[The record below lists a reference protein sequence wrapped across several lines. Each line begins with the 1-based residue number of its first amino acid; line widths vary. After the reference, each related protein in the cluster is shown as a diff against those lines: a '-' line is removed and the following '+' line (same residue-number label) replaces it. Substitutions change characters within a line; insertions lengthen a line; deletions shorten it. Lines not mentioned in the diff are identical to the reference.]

1 MSTYKR
7 SNMGAMGQMALTGL
21 THLTDPKPYGN
32 KPFDGFKTTL
42 NTSKPF
48 DLKANK
54 QPLSNTD
61 YNGGYNVGKMEN
73 DIMSDINKLDSEFK
87 RHQKLFDS
95 NTNPDFK
102 YKTPAEAKPEI
113 KLKPTLNLKKETVV
127 TAVKK
132 SDFNDTGETRA
143 TMKQEIE
150 NLDLDDWDIP
160 ETKNVTIAKKPTI
173 PVKQEIP
180 GPKFADRF
188 SEALNK
194 EKRSHSKPV
203 DLEKKKEQESLNQ
216 KFQNTMKRTK
226 EVNK

>member
-7 SNMGAMGQMALTGL
+7 SNMGNLGQMALTGL

-48 DLKANK
+48 DLKTNK

-73 DIMSDINKLDSEFK
+73 DIMSDITKLDNEFK
-87 RHQKLFDS
+87 KHQKLFDS
-95 NTNPDFK
+95 NTSPDFTFK
-102 YKTPAEAKPEI
+102 PSDPKPEI
-113 KLKPTLNLKKETVV
+113 KLKPTLNLKKDLAVP
-127 TAVKK
+127 AVKK
-132 SDFNDTGETRA
+132 SEFNDTGETRA
-143 TMKQEIE
+143 TMKQELE
-150 NLDLDDWDIP
+150 QLDLDDWDIP
-160 ETKNVTIAKKPTI
+160 SARNVTTTKKPSVT
-173 PVKQEIP
+173 VKQEP

-194 EKRSHSKPV
+194 EKRSHSKAV
-203 DLEKKKEQESLNQ
+203 DVEKRKEQESLNQ
-216 KFQNTMKRTK
+216 KFQNTMKRAK
-226 EVNK
+226 EANK